1 MRRIRP
7 KARPPKSEFRDAML
21 LNNETYI
28 DYLERL
34 KKIATSMFEW
44 VNLPD
49 SMNARYLELT
59 LYYKGQA
66 SLLYDNDYGFINT
79 QACDSGY
86 INIYGLPTLINCYSF
101 SYNQMRSTYVAGSD
115 ENPEKDKECI
125 LVLNNYQRVPT
136 ASTLELF
143 AYRLAELQRTFDVNV
158 KSQKF
163 PVLIRTDQKQ
173 IFTLKKMYEEY
184 DGNTPAIF
192 ADKNLV
198 SDDALKAIKTD
209 APLIIREL
217 NDAKREIWNEAL
229 SFLGVSNLSEKR
241 ERLITS
247 EADSNNE
254 LINLNLQSYLIPRQ
268 QACKE
273 FNDKFGL
280 TGTDK
285 EISVRVRSDLY
296 NFVKQF
302 DSIASD
308 YSEAINAENN
318 LQQKLKGDENE

>member
-1 MRRIRP
+1 MRRIT
-7 KARPPKSEFRDAML
+7 KSRPPKSEFRDAML
-21 LNNETYI
+21 LNNQTYI

-66 SLLYDNDYGFINT
+66 SLLYDNNYGFINT

-86 INIYGLPTLINCYSF
+86 INIYGLPTLVNCYSY
-101 SYNQMRSTYVAGSD
+101 SYNAMRSTYVAGSD
-115 ENPEKDKECI
+115 ENVEKDKECI
-125 LVLNNYQRVPT
+125 LVLNNYMRVPT
-136 ASTLELF
+136 ATTLELF

-198 SDDALKAIKTD
+198 TDDALKAIKTD
-209 APLIIREL
+209 APLILQEL

-229 SFLGVSNLSEKR
+229 TFLGVSNLSEKR

-296 NFVKQF
+296 NFIKQF
-302 DSIASD
+302 DSIAGD
-308 YSEAINAENN
+308 YSEAINAEHE
-318 LQQKLKGDENE
+318 LEDTLKGEQDG

>member
-1 MRRIRP
+1 
-7 KARPPKSEFRDAML
+7 ML
-21 LNNETYI
+21 LNNQTYV

-34 KKIATSMFEW
+34 KKIALSIYEW

-49 SMNARYLELT
+49 TMNSRYLEMC
-59 LYYKGQA
+59 LYYKGQGA
-66 SLLYDNDYGFINT
+66 LLYDNNYGFVNT

-86 INIYGLPTLINCYSF
+86 INIYGLPTMINCFSY
-101 SYNQMRSTYVAGSD
+101 SYNQMRNTYVAGSD
-115 ENPEKDKECI
+115 ENDEKDKECI

-136 ASTLELF
+136 ATTLELF
-143 AYRLAELQRTFDVNV
+143 AYRLAELQRTLDTNV
-158 KSQKF
+158 KAQRTPILIKTTQKE
-163 PVLIRTDQKQ
+163 V
-173 IFTLKKMYEEY
+173 FTLKKMYEEY
-184 DGNTPAIF
+184 DGNTPVIF
-192 ADKNLV
+192 ADKNLIN
-198 SDDALKAIKTD
+198 DDSLKAIKTD
-209 APLIIREL
+209 APLILQEL

-229 SFLGVSNLSEKR
+229 SFLGISNLSEKR

-254 LINLNLQSYLIPRQ
+254 LVNLNLQSYLIPRQ

-296 NFVKQF
+296 NIIKQF
-302 DSIASD
+302 DSITSD
-308 YSEAINAENN
+308 YGVA
-318 LQQKLKGDENE
+318 QKTLNKIEGSVEGSDNG

>member
-1 MRRIRP
+1 MRRIT
-7 KARPPKSEFRDAML
+7 KSRPPKSEFRDAML
-21 LNNETYI
+21 LNNQTYI

-66 SLLYDNDYGFINT
+66 SLLYDNNYGFINT

-86 INIYGLPTLINCYSF
+86 INIYGLPTLVNCYSY
-101 SYNQMRSTYVAGSD
+101 SYNSMRSTYVAGSD
-115 ENPEKDKECI
+115 ENGEKDRECI
-125 LVLNNYQRVPT
+125 LVLNNYMRVPT
-136 ASTLELF
+136 AVTLELF

-173 IFTLKKMYEEY
+173 IFTLKKMYDEY

-198 SDDALKAIKTD
+198 TDDALKAIKTD
-209 APLIIREL
+209 APLILNEL

-229 SFLGVSNLSEKR
+229 TFLGVSNLSEKR

-254 LINLNLQSYLIPRQ
+254 LINLNLQSYLVPRQ

-302 DSIASD
+302 DSIAGD
-308 YSEAINAENN
+308 YSEAINAENQ
-318 LQQKLKGDENE
+318 LEDKLKGEQDG

>member
-1 MRRIRP
+1 MRRIT
-7 KARPPKSEFRDAML
+7 KSRPPKSEFRDAML
-21 LNNETYI
+21 LNNQTYL

-66 SLLYDNDYGFINT
+66 SLLYDNNYGFINT

-86 INIYGLPTLINCYSF
+86 INIYGLPTLVNCYSY
-101 SYNQMRSTYVAGSD
+101 SYNSMRSTYVAGSD
-115 ENPEKDKECI
+115 ENGEKDKECI
-125 LVLNNYQRVPT
+125 LVLNNYMRVPT
-136 ASTLELF
+136 ATTLELF

-198 SDDALKAIKTD
+198 TDDALKAIKTD
-209 APLIIREL
+209 APLILQEL

-229 SFLGVSNLSEKR
+229 TFLGVSNLSEKR

-302 DSIASD
+302 DSIAGD
-308 YSEAINAENN
+308 YSEAINAEHN
-318 LQQKLKGDENE
+318 LEDTLKGEQDG